1 MGLKVCSLN
10 SGSTGNCIYISTP
23 KTTLLIDEGAPVT
36 RVEKCLKILGR
47 GEELAVLITHSH
59 ADHIGNVPVFA
70 RRNLADVY
78 CHHLSADAVKKK
90 GTYDFGRFIEFTD
103 DSFLIGD
110 VMVEPFRVSHD
121 VPCVGFVISA
131 GGLRIGIATDLG
143 HAGGKV
149 IGALSRCN
157 LVIIE
162 SNHDEGL
169 LKANKEY
176 SPWLK
181 SRILSDSGHL
191 SNVACAETVVKLAR
205 AGVKQFI
212 LAHLSREN
220 NYPELALDT
229 TRRALEEAGLDGIG
243 VEVALPYNMTSL
255 YEVM

>member
-36 RVEKCLKILGR
+36 RVEKCLKLLGR

-59 ADHIGNVPVFA
+59 VDHIGNIPIFA
-70 RRNLADVY
+70 RRNFASVY
-78 CHHLSADAVKKK
+78 CHHLSAEAVKKK
-90 GTYDFGRFIEFTD
+90 GQYDFGRLIEFSD
-103 DSFLIGD
+103 ESFLVVDI
-110 VMVEPFRVSHD
+110 MVEPFRVSHD

-131 GGLRIGIATDLG
+131 GGLRVGLATDLG
-143 HAGGKV
+143 YAGGKV

-162 SNHDEGL
+162 SNHDVGL

-176 SPWLK
+176 SPWRK

-191 SNVACAETVVKLAR
+191 SNDACAEAVVKLAR

-220 NYPELALDT
+220 NYPELALET
-229 TRRALEEAGLDGIG
+229 TNKALRSANISGVG
-243 VEVALPYNMTSL
+243 VEVAYPYNMTGL